1 MSFKTFLAAI
11 ACFFIGGNVL
21 TAQSPSANT
30 LYELR
35 TYVSEIGRQ
44 AGVLKLISESGIP
57 MMTKHKLTLVGAWT
71 NVDPKDERVF
81 TLLSH
86 KDKASADAAQA
97 AFQSDPEWNAAIQKS
112 MVDGKK
118 PVASLERI
126 FLSTNDYSPALD
138 IKDVGNRVF
147 ELRTYVATKGN
158 LPALNAR
165 FKNHTVALFAKHGMT
180 NIMYCSVLDGEKLT
194 ATKLLEAVSPNG
206 KSNAAIDADLPAVGN
221 SLVYFITHASPEAAK
236 VNFGKFGADEE
247 WQKAYKASEAAAGG
261 SLTVKDGVKS
271 LFLKPTAFSPIK

>member
-1 MSFKTFLAAI
+1 MSVKTFLAAI

-35 TYVSEIGRQ
+35 TYVSEVGRQ
-44 AGVLKLISESGIP
+44 PDVLKLISESGIP
-57 MMTKHKLTLVGAWT
+57 IMTKHKLTLVGAWT

-86 KDKASADAAQA
+86 KDKASADAALA

>member
-1 MSFKTFLAAI
+1 MSVKTLLAAF
-11 ACFFIGGNVL
+11 AFFFIGGNTL
-21 TAQSPSANT
+21 MAQSPSTST

-35 TYVSEIGRQ
+35 TYVSEVGRQ
-44 AGVLKLISESGIP
+44 ADVIKLISESGVP
-57 MMTKHKLTLVGAWT
+57 MMAKHKLTLVGAWT

-86 KDKASADAAQA
+86 KDKAAAETAHA
-97 AFQSDPEWNAAIQKS
+97 AFQNDPEWKGMIQKS

-126 FLSTNDYSPALD
+126 FLSTNDYSPSLD

-180 NIMYCSVLDGEKLT
+180 NILYCSVLDGEKLS
-194 ATKLLEAVSPNG
+194 AAKLLEAVSPSG